1 MRILGVSWIPFWIL
15 PTLFSPIHGLSVGG
29 NLELLA
35 QVLCSKKLFSVPWDY
50 VYLSWNWHICGC
62 VWWCSNSWMLHPFC
76 VWHEF
81 DKKRASQVTLVVKNS
96 PGNAGNV
103 RDAGS
108 IPGSGRSPGVG
119 NGTPLQY
126 SCLEDSMG
134 RGACW
139 ATVHGVVKSWA
150 RLSMHTHND

>member
-15 PTLFSPIHGLSVGG
+15 PTLLSLIHGLSVGG

-62 VWWCSNSWMLHPFC
+62 AWWCSNSWMLHPFC

-81 DKKRASQVTLVVKNS
+81 DEKRASQVTLVVKNS

-126 SCLEDSMG
+126 SCLEDSTG
-134 RGACW
+134 RGAWQAIVCKVTRSQIRLRDW
-139 ATVHGVVKSWA
+139 AQ
-150 RLSMHTHND
+150 